1 MLHQLDILNIF
12 KTYQISLWK
21 ELGLIQKN
29 IYKTIFAILL
39 KFTNYYKRTRLIT
52 CNINTQ

>member
-21 ELGLIQKN
+21 ELGLIQNN